1 MSVYEDDL
9 FQTWIFPKSR
19 FHAKAWHVHGNI
31 ADLEYFQIRSLPNFR
46 FNISVNSYFQTC
58 SSGHGK
64 SAHRLI
70 GWHTCSMHAVLLNYK
85 VPANYHYLLCR
96 LETERIMI
104 LSVILALL
112 AFPPCV
118 FGTRDALVEHYFH
131 HGYDYGLI
139 LCFLH
144 FLHGISI
151 SLRQLK
157 RRLGLRRRT
166 LQDRTLLIDTVEV
179 GYQV

>member
-1 MSVYEDDL
+1 
-9 FQTWIFPKSR
+9 
-19 FHAKAWHVHGNI
+19 
-31 ADLEYFQIRSLPNFR
+31 
-46 FNISVNSYFQTC
+46 
-58 SSGHGK
+58 
-64 SAHRLI
+64 
-70 GWHTCSMHAVLLNYK
+70 
-85 VPANYHYLLCR
+85 
-96 LETERIMI
+96 MI

-131 HGYDYGLI
+131 LGYDYGLI

-157 RRLGLRRRT
+157 RILKRLGLRRRT
-166 LQDRTLLIDTVEV
+166 LQDRTLLLDTLGVIEV
-179 GYQV
+179 GVVAIKFNKHECARLGVLFLESASLIKFITRSCARG